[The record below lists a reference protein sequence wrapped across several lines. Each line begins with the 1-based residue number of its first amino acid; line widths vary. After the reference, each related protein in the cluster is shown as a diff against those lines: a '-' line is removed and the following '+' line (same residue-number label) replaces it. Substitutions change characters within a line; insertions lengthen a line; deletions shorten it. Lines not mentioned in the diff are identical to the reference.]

1 MPWSAVGNKTEV
13 QSDLER
19 ILEEKIGLKLEG
31 LTLPKSFPP
40 SFKVGDTRNQ
50 HLYVSQLYKH
60 QEWQNVAFKN
70 FQKKNGERMGSKTLY

>member
-1 MPWSAVGNKTEV
+1 MISLLSLSTSMAMTPRSAVGNKTEA

-40 SFKVGDTRNQ
+40 SFR
-50 HLYVSQLYKH
+50 
-60 QEWQNVAFKN
+60 
-70 FQKKNGERMGSKTLY
+70 